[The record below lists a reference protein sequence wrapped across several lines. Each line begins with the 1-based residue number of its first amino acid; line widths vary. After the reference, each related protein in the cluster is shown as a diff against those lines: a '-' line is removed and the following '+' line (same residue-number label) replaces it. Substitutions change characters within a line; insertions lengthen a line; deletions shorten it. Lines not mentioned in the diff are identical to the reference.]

1 MDTKILPV
9 VPEPE
14 NKETAEPSLLIQ
26 WKEKAVARYR
36 KARASRE
43 GRDVWHCICS
53 LMDGHA
59 MNPPIKDEPLFRE
72 IAGFLK
78 SYVATLPHEDKSA
91 GLNSLLLG
99 STGDVLADMGD
110 FAFAHE
116 CFDKAIKL
124 TPNDDDVYMIKAW
137 AYLGEGKME
146 KAIESFEK
154 ALSVNPTRI
163 RAMAILGPLCRIT
176 NKFRKAKKYYEQY
189 LLFSDENDPNEKKR
203 CDIARKWLPC
213 LNRKIEL
220 FGEELKAT

>member
-9 VPEPE
+9 VPE
-14 NKETAEPSLLIQ
+14 NKETSEPSPLIQ

-91 GLNSLLLG
+91 GQNSLLLG

-116 CFDKAIKL
+116 CFDKAIRL
-124 TPNDDDVYMIKAW
+124 TPNDEDVYMVKAW
-137 AYLGEGKME
+137 AYLGARERE
-146 KAIESFEK
+146 KAIEYFEK
-154 ALSVNPTRI
+154 ALSVNPARV
-163 RAMAILGPLCRIT
+163 RALAMLGMLYRIT
-176 NKFRKAKKYYEQY
+176 NKFSKAKKNYEQY
-189 LLFSDENDPNEKKR
+189 LIFTSEDDKEEKER
-203 CDIARKWLPC
+203 RTVARKWLPC
-213 LNRKIEL
+213 LARKIEL